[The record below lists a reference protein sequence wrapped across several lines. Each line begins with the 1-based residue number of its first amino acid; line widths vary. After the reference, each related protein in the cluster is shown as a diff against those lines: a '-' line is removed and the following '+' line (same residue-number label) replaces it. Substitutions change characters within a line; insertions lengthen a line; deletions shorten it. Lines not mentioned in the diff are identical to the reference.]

1 MKLTSLQN
9 KQLLIFINLFTFII
23 FVSMYHF
30 YIHNSLEKIFT
41 QVYFDYD
48 KVKRPLPK
56 CKSGDYSSLLGCIG
70 MPSGHAETISV
81 FSFLLYFY
89 KIIPLWVCLLIICI
103 VSAQRIIS
111 YKHTLIQV
119 VVGAALGFIYA
130 VIYKRVS
137 YGFFI
142 VLFIG
147 LLLTILSVYQI
158 DSEVYRPIPGWVDK
172 SMYGSIKKKQYSP
185 FYIKVGSIYANALLQ
200 KRTFISWNDL
210 EKYLDKMIDKINNS
224 EIKYDAVV
232 GIKTGGA
239 IISDYISLKLGLPN
253 YKIKLTRKEYNCDKK
268 PSDTIDNIIK
278 NNLTNLQGEY
288 TICEGIHDNLEGK
301 NIILVDELVQSGKT
315 MEESYN
321 YLKQQKYVH
330 IIYPTCIGFNKSKYK
345 GSIHINNILNET
357 VFIWPWGYD
366 N

>member
-1 MKLTSLQN
+1 MKLQN
-9 KQLLIFINLFTFII
+9 TQLLTFINLFTFII

-30 YIHNSLEKIFT
+30 YIHNSLEKIFS
-41 QVYFDYD
+41 QVYFEYD

-56 CKSGDYSSLLGCIG
+56 CKSGDNSSLLGCIG
-70 MPSGHAETISV
+70 MPSGHAETSSV

-89 KIIPLWVCLLIICI
+89 KIIPLWVCLLIIFI
-103 VSAQRIIS
+103 VSTQRIIS
-111 YKHTLIQV
+111 YKHTLLQV

-130 VIYKRVS
+130 IIYKKFTL
-137 YGFFI
+137 GFII
-142 VLFIG
+142 VLIIG
-147 LLLTILSVYQI
+147 LLLTVLSIHKIDRQVYG
-158 DSEVYRPIPGWVDK
+158 PIPSWVDK
-172 SMYGSIKKKQYSP
+172 SMYDSIKKKQCSP
-185 FYIKVGSIYANALLQ
+185 FYIKLGSIYANILVRK
-200 KRTFISWNDL
+200 KRTFISWDEL
-210 EKYLDKMIDKINNS
+210 EKYLDKIIDKINNS

-253 YKIKLTRKEYNCDKK
+253 YKIKLTREEYNCDKK
-268 PSDTIDNIIK
+268 SSDTLDDIIK
-278 NNLTNLQGEY
+278 KNLTKVKGEY
-288 TICEGIHDNLEGK
+288 TICESIDDNLEGK
-301 NIILVDELVQSGKT
+301 NIILVDELVSTGKT

-345 GSIHINNILNET
+345 GSLHINNILNET